1 MTRNRKEAMFQMDKI
16 DIIGLKQ
23 VYEETGKQGGQT
35 SIEQLARP
43 GDSFQQQP
51 KR

>member
-1 MTRNRKEAMFQMDKI
+1 MDKI

-35 SIEQLARP
+35 SIEQFFTGP
-43 GDSFQQQP
+43 P
-51 KR
+51 W